1 MNSAPRA
8 DTAPW
13 QLALAR
19 VAGDALELQL
29 AGDWRCIN
37 RLPSLAQLRE
47 TLSAEQTYRH
57 LRFNT
62 AAVIQWD
69 TGLVIFAR
77 HILALGKINNV
88 AVDPSGLPEGVQRLI
103 RLANAVA
110 PKKDTGRHGDIP
122 PLFQRVGNTTVDVIR
137 GAPEMLR
144 FIGETT
150 VALGRVFSGKG
161 RFRKSDLYLVIQS
174 VGPDALPIVSL
185 ISFLVGVILA
195 YMGAMQLAQFG
206 AQIFIAD
213 LVGIGMVREIG
224 ALMTGVIVAGR
235 TGAAFAAEL
244 GTMQVNEEID
254 AFKSLG
260 ISPIEFLVVPR
271 LLALTLM
278 MPILSLYSGIVGVFA
293 GMFVC
298 SITFDIG
305 IFEYLHQTV
314 RALDLRQFAI
324 GMFKGTVYGVLV
336 AIAGCM
342 RGIQCG
348 RSAQAVG
355 QATTSAVV
363 TSMLFIVIAASA
375 LTIIFQE
382 LGI

>member
-1 MNSAPRA
+1 MEAAANAW
-8 DTAPW
+8 D
-13 QLALAR
+13 LAIEP
-19 VAGDALELQL
+19 VDDGSLEFRLS
-29 AGDWRCIN
+29 GSWRCMN
-37 RLPSLAQLRE
+37 HLPQLDSIEQEFPRE
-47 TLSAEQTYRH
+47 TPAQRI
-57 LRFNT
+57 RFNT
-62 AAVIQWD
+62 KDVSDWD
-69 TGLVIFAR
+69 SGLVIFAR
-77 HILALGKINNV
+77 NAISIGKTRGIE
-88 AVDPSGLPEGVQRLI
+88 VDREGLPDGVRRLLD
-103 RLANAVA
+103 LASAVA
-110 PKKDTGRHGDIP
+110 PQEDTGRHGEIP
-122 PLFQRVGNTTVDVIR
+122 PLLPRVGETTVELAR
-137 GAPEMLR
+137 GLPEMLR
-144 FIGETT
+144 FVGEAII
-150 VALGRVFSGKG
+150 ALSRMLRGKAQ
-161 RFRKSDLYLVIQS
+161 FRASDLYLVIQQ

-254 AFKSLG
+254 AFKTLG
-260 ISPIEFLVVPR
+260 ISPIEFLVLPR

-278 MPILSLYSGIVGVFA
+278 MPLLTLYSGIVGVFA
-293 GMFVC
+293 GLFVC

-305 IFEYLHQTV
+305 IFEYFHQTM
-314 RALDLRQFAI
+314 RALDIRQFLI
-324 GMFKGTVYGVLV
+324 GMFKGTIYGSLV
-336 AIAGCM
+336 ALAGCL

-363 TSMLFIVIAASA
+363 TGILFIVIAASA
-375 LTIIFQE
+375 LTIVFQR
-382 LGI
+382 LDI